1 VAAHPDKVKLDRFV
15 PHDVQVFGLA
25 VIVALFTIVI
35 VGTVLGR
42 RYRVGPPVLLI
53 GLGALLGLIP
63 RVGHVRL
70 DGEIVL
76 LLFLP
81 AILYWE
87 SLNTSFREIR
97 ANLRVIFL
105 LSVGLVIASAV
116 AVSWTARAFGMESHA
131 AAVLGAVLSPTDAAA
146 VAGLAK
152 RLPRRTLTVLRGESL
167 INDGTALV
175 LFGVAVSV
183 AMGGAPVGPV
193 DLTVRFILSYL
204 GGIAAGLLIGGL
216 VTLIRQRLDAPQEEA
231 ALSLLTPFAA
241 FLLASAIG
249 CSGVV
254 AVLVSALMLA
264 YVSPRVIRARSRL
277 VSFAFWDIATFLING
292 ALWVFVGVQIPS
304 AVRGISRV
312 DGGIHHA
319 VLLAL
324 TVTGV
329 VIATR
334 LIWGECTTALV
345 RAVDRREAQRA
356 RRVDWRQRAVSGWA
370 GFRGAVSLAAALAV
384 PLTTHSG
391 APFPDRSLIIFVV
404 TFVILTTVV
413 VQGSTLPAIV
423 RWARIPED
431 VAHADEL
438 RLARCHGAQAAL
450 DALPLVAAEFGVSDD
465 LQNRLQSEYR
475 QHAALVRLSDDGS
488 APADAE
494 VKSDLIRQVRLG
506 VLEHKRQAITEL
518 RDQRR
523 IDDIVLL
530 ELQESMD
537 LEEAR
542 LLGPSS
548 PD

>member
-1 VAAHPDKVKLDRFV
+1 VKVHRFV
-15 PHDVQVFGLA
+15 QHDVLVFGLV
-25 VIVALFTIVI
+25 VIVVLFAIVI

-63 RVGHVRL
+63 RFGHVRL

-97 ANLRVIFL
+97 ANLRVIVL
-105 LSVGLVIASAV
+105 LSVGLVIVSAV

-131 AAVLGAVLSPTDAAA
+131 ASVLGAVLSPTDAAA

-152 RLPRRTLTVLRGESL
+152 RLPRQTLTVLKAESI

-204 GGIAAGLLIGGL
+204 GGIAAGLLVGGV
-216 VTLIRQRLDAPQEEA
+216 VTLIRYKLDAPQEEA

-241 FLLASAIG
+241 FLLANAID

-277 VSFAFWDIATFLING
+277 VTFAFWDIATFLING
-292 ALWVFVGVQIPS
+292 SLWVFVGVQLPS
-304 AVRGISRV
+304 AVRGISRA
-312 DGGIHHA
+312 DGGIEHA
-319 VLLAL
+319 VVLAL
-324 TVTGV
+324 AVTGV
-329 VIATR
+329 VVVTR
-334 LIWGECTTALV
+334 LVWGEVTTMFL
-345 RAVDRREAQRA
+345 RTVDRREGQRA

-370 GFRGAVSLAAALAV
+370 GFRGAVSLAAAIAV
-384 PLTTHSG
+384 PLTTNSG

-404 TFVILTTVV
+404 TFVILTTVIV
-413 VQGSTLPAIV
+413 LGSALPAIV

-450 DALPLVAAEFGVSDD
+450 DALPLVAAEFGVGDD

-475 QHAALVRLSDDGS
+475 QHAALVRLSDDGA
-488 APADAE
+488 APSDAE

-506 VLEHKRQAITEL
+506 VLEHKRRAIIEL
-518 RDQRR
+518 RDRRR

>member
-1 VAAHPDKVKLDRFV
+1 VL
-15 PHDVQVFGLA
+15 VFGLV
-25 VIVALFTIVI
+25 VIVALIATVI
-35 VGTVLGR
+35 AGTVLGR

-63 RVGHVRL
+63 QFGNIRL

-87 SLNTSFREIR
+87 SLNTSIREIR
-97 ANLRVIFL
+97 ANLRVIVF

-116 AVSWTARAFGMESHA
+116 AVTWTARAFGMESHA
-131 AAVLGAVLSPTDAAA
+131 ASVLGAVLSPTDAAA

-152 RLPRRTLTVLRGESL
+152 RLPRRTVTVLKAESI

-175 LFGVAVSV
+175 LFGVSVSV
-183 AMGGAPVGPV
+183 AMGGAPVGPAA
-193 DLTVRFILSYL
+193 LTVRFILSYL
-204 GGIAAGLLIGGL
+204 GGIAAGLLVGGV
-216 VTLIRQRLDAPQEEA
+216 VTLVRQRLDAPQEEA
-231 ALSLLTPFAA
+231 ALSVLTPFAA
-241 FLLASAIG
+241 FLLAYAID

-254 AVLVSALMLA
+254 AVLVSALVLA

-277 VSFAFWDIATFLING
+277 ASFAFWDIATFLING
-292 ALWVFVGVQIPS
+292 SLWVFVGVQIPS

-324 TVTGV
+324 AVTCV
-329 VIATR
+329 VVATR
-334 LIWGECTTALV
+334 FAWGEITTVFL
-345 RAVDRREAQRA
+345 RTVDRREVQRA

-370 GFRGAVSLAAALAV
+370 GFRGAVSLAAAIAV
-384 PLTTHSG
+384 PMTTHSG
-391 APFPDRSLIIFVV
+391 APFPDRSLILFVV
-404 TFVILTTVV
+404 SFVILTTVL

-423 RWARIPED
+423 RWARLPED

-450 DALPLVAAEFGVSDD
+450 DALPTVATELGVSEE
-465 LQNRLQSEYR
+465 LQNRLHKEYK
-475 QHAALVRLSDDGS
+475 QHAALVRASSDGS
-488 APADAE
+488 AVSEAE
-494 VKSDLIRQVRLG
+494 ERSDLIRQVRLG
-506 VLEHKRQAITEL
+506 VLEHKRRAITEL

-530 ELQESMD
+530 ELQAAMD

-542 LLGPSS
+542 LLGPSG